1 MDPDLMLQLEFGSQ
15 RFALA
20 GESFTVGSDASC
32 DLVVAG
38 EGIRPRHLVLSRERS
53 GSVSVR
59 PVPGAD
65 ATLNGV
71 RLSAEPTPVFH
82 GDKLFLGPHEVRVV
96 HGERAGA
103 TRILDDAE
111 RLRAVPDHT
120 AVARPPATN
129 GRLVSLT
136 DGREYRIESK
146 PLVIGRDA
154 AADVVVEGDDV
165 SRVHCEIAAG
175 PDGYR
180 LTDRGTNGTFVN
192 GRRVP
197 ETILLARGDH
207 IRVGSEVFRFS
218 SEGSGPAGPP
228 PLPEG
233 AAARLNDTLMGLPAG
248 PPARPPV
255 SPLARPLAAFLV
267 RSGDLKGERLQVRAP
282 VVNVGRAEYNDVVLP
297 DPSVST
303 VHAKLQRR
311 EELWIL
317 TDQGSTNGTWV
328 DGERVAD
335 EAVLTPGASIRFGE
349 VKVLFDPAE
358 VPAPDRGSRTMV
370 TPGVSADRPPARP
383 SAGPPGEPAGPL
395 ARPPAEQP
403 ARPARPPRPTV
414 VSAPKRSNGTR
425 WIVLLVLLAA
435 LAAAAALILG

>member
-1 MDPDLMLQLEFGSQ
+1 MLQLEFGSQ

-20 GESFTVGSDASC
+20 GDSFTVGADASC

-38 EGIRPRHLVLSRERS
+38 EGIRPRHLILNRERT

-59 PVPGAD
+59 PVEGAE

-82 GDKLFLGPHEVRVV
+82 GDKLFLGEHELRVV
-96 HGERAGA
+96 QEERAGA
-103 TRILDDAE
+103 TRILADAE

-120 AVARPPATN
+120 AVARPAATN

-136 DGREYRIESK
+136 DGREYRIEK

-154 AADVVVEGDDV
+154 SADVVVEGDDV
-165 SRVHCEIAAG
+165 SRVHCEIVPA
-175 PDGYR
+175 PEGYR
-180 LTDRGTNGTFVN
+180 LTDRGANGTFVN

-207 IRVGSEVFRFS
+207 IRVGREVFRFS
-218 SEGSGPAGPP
+218 SEGAGPPGPP

-233 AAARLNDTLMGLPAG
+233 AAERLNVTLMGLPVG
-248 PPARPPV
+248 PPARLPASPP
-255 SPLARPLAAFLV
+255 ARPLAAFLV
-267 RSGDLKGERLQVRAP
+267 RSGDLKGERLHVRAP
-282 VVNVGRAEYNDVVLP
+282 VVNVGRAEYNDIVLS

-328 DGERVAD
+328 DGERVGD

-358 VPAPDRGSRTMV
+358 APATEPGRPTTA
-370 TPGVSADRPPARP
+370 TPALQDQP
-383 SAGPPGEPAGPL
+383 SG
-395 ARPPAEQP
+395 
-403 ARPARPPRPTV
+403 RPAVQPPEAPAVVPSRRRAVQPSSRPAAPQRSS
-414 VSAPKRSNGTR
+414 VSR
-425 WIVLLVLLAA
+425 WIVIIVILAA
-435 LAAAAALILG
+435 LAAAAALILGNAA